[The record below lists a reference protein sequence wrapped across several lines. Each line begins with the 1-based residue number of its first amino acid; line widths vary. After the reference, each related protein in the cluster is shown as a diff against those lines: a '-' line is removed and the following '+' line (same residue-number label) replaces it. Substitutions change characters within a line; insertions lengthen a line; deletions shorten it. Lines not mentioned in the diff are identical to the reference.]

1 MGIVGKKKQRKKL
14 ENKKKQERRENEKEN
29 YEGEKQN
36 KPRGMGHT
44 LHLQKVVKENGK
56 KIKVNNPCITSQKSY
71 ERRENIQPPFH
82 PHSPSRH
89 KKKEKPHIRSLKY
102 MVGQCGKCGLSTH
115 RIPFIH
121 INSIYAWMA
130 IKGYTM
136 CDEHQ
141 STFNCVIYQ
150 FP

>member
-1 MGIVGKKKQRKKL
+1 MKKKIMRGKNKTNQGEWAIHYIFKKL
-14 ENKKKQERRENEKEN
+14 WKKMEKKLRWTTLALHPKKVMKEGKIFNPPSTLIHPQDTKKKK
-29 YEGEKQN
+29 
-36 KPRGMGHT
+36 
-44 LHLQKVVKENGK
+44 
-56 KIKVNNPCITSQKSY
+56 
-71 ERRENIQPPFH
+71 
-82 PHSPSRH
+82 
-89 KKKEKPHIRSLKY
+89 KPHIRSLKY